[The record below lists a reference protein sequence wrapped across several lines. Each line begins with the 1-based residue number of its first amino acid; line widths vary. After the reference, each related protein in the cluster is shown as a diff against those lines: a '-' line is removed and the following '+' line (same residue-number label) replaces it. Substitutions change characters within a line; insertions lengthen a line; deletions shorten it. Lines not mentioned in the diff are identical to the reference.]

1 MNGLNNMF
9 RIIVFLLLSFFT
21 FSCSKQEKNYDYTT
35 LLKNNPIIHLYY
47 FYSPGCADCEY
58 VKKVIFPKIEDEN
71 KIILQVDYFNIDE
84 SENLEK
90 VLSLEKKLKQTVPEF
105 PVVFWGKS
113 FLAGDEAIENNL
125 SKSIGEFKKRKL
137 RQDTIKIYLS
147 QYHKNKE
154 NTSVVLDN
162 IKVLAIIV
170 SGLLDGINPCAF
182 STIIF
187 LISFLAFMKFKKKE
201 ILLIGVFYT
210 IGVFI
215 FYFLAGFGFFTLLK
229 SLLFVKILAY
239 MIKYISIALVGILLA
254 FSIFDIIKS
263 IKNKSFDFLLS
274 LPLNIKQKI
283 HSHIRSKLNDKFLFL
298 SAFLLGC
305 FISFLE
311 LACTGQIYLP
321 TILYMLQN
329 SSLQMQ
335 GIGLLLLYNLFFII
349 PLILVFVLA
358 YVGLTA
364 KSVESIFKK
373 YLLQIKI
380 FTAVLFAFL
389 LFYLIKF

>member
-1 MNGLNNMF
+1 MNGLNNLF
-9 RIIVFLLLSFFT
+9 RIIVFLLLSFL
-21 FSCSKQEKNYDYTT
+21 SCSKQDKNYDYTT
-35 LLKNNPIIHLYY
+35 LLKDNPIIHLYY
-47 FYSPGCADCEY
+47 FYSPGCAECEY
-58 VKKVIFPKIEDEN
+58 VQKVLFPKIEDEN

-90 VLSLEKKLKQTVPEF
+90 VLFLEKKLKQTVPEF
-105 PVVFWGKS
+105 PVVFWGNF
-113 FLAGDEAIENNL
+113 FLAGDDAIENNL
-125 SKSIGEFKKRKL
+125 SKNIGKFKKNKL
-137 RQDTIKIYLS
+137 RQNKIKVYLS
-147 QYHKNKE
+147 QYQKKTMDKSMVLE
-154 NTSVVLDN
+154 NMKTLP
-162 IKVLAIIV
+162 IIV

-210 IGVFI
+210 IGVFL
-215 FYFLAGFGFFTLLK
+215 FYFLAGFGFFKLLK
-229 SLLFVKILAY
+229 SLLFIQILAHI
-239 MIKYISIALVGILLA
+239 IKYISIALVGILLA

-274 LPLNIKQKI
+274 LPLNVKQKI
-283 HSHIRSKLNDKFLFL
+283 HKHIRSKLNDKFLFL

-321 TILYMLQN
+321 TILYMLQD
-329 SSLQMQ
+329 SSLQIK
-335 GIGLLLLYNLFFII
+335 GIGLLLLYNVFFII
-349 PLILVFVLA
+349 PLILVFVLS

-380 FTAVLFAFL
+380 FTAVLFACL
-389 LFYLIKF
+389 LFYLINF